1 MRAVSSEVETAF
13 ARAGELAR
21 QAPARVER
29 RIEAM
34 LARGVPTFLE
44 SPRVEL
50 DASLEGFDAVV
61 LGLPFESVIVKDPR
75 TFYPQGTA
83 PPPGTDLYAREGSY
97 DAPAAIRKASI
108 FFSLEHSHG
117 FTAEKGLRIGDHIRL
132 GDAGDL
138 AVRELQPERALQ
150 LAAAAVEKIVRAGA
164 VPLVIGGDHLIS
176 LFVLAGIRAATGKK
190 IGVITYDAHLDLSWE
205 PRYWAGSQWARAM
218 ELGALDPRN
227 LVQIG
232 VRGLRNSIFW
242 QHAAE
247 ELGVRY
253 FSMADVDRLGLEEVN
268 RQALERARD
277 GTDLLYL
284 SVDVDAFEPT
294 VLPAQKYPEPG
305 GFGTREIVR
314 SIEHVISGGGGV
326 CGFDFSELAPAFD
339 LDCYG
344 AAIAAR
350 CFVEVLG
357 CLAAARAEVAEGGA
371 AALQR

>member
-1 MRAVSSEVETAF
+1 MSGELEAAF

-29 RIEAM
+29 RIEAV
-34 LARGVPTFLE
+34 LAPGVPTFLE
-44 SPRVEL
+44 CPRLEL
-50 DASLEGFDAVV
+50 EAELEGFDAVV
-61 LGLPFESVIVKDPR
+61 LGLPFEGVVVKDPR

-83 PPPGTDLYAREGSY
+83 PPPRADLYARQGSY
-97 DAPAAIRKASI
+97 EAPAAIRRASI
-108 FFSLEHSHG
+108 FFSLDHSHG
-117 FTAEKGLRIGDHIRL
+117 FMPEKSLRIGDRVRL

-138 AVRELQPERALQ
+138 AIRELPPERALEA
-150 LAAAAVEKIVRAGA
+150 AAAAVERIVRAGA
-164 VPLVIGGDHLIS
+164 LPLVIGGDHLIS
-176 LFVLAGIRAATGKK
+176 LFVLAGIHAATGKK

-218 ELGALDPRN
+218 ELGALEPRN

-253 FSMADVDRLGLEEVN
+253 FSMAEVDRLGLEEVN

-305 GFGTREIVR
+305 GFGAREIVR
-314 SIEHVISGGGGV
+314 SIEQVIAEGEGI
-326 CGFDFSELAPAFD
+326 CGFDFSELAPPFD

-350 CFVEVLG
+350 CLVEVLG
-357 CLAAARAEVAEGGA
+357 CLAASRA
-371 AALQR
+371 

>member
-1 MRAVSSEVETAF
+1 MSSELEAAF

-21 QAPARVER
+21 RSPARVER
-29 RIEAM
+29 RIEAIFS
-34 LARGVPTFLE
+34 RGVPTFME
-44 SPRVEL
+44 CPRVEL
-50 DASLEGFDAVV
+50 EDGLEGFDAVV

-83 PPPGTDLYAREGSY
+83 PPPGEDLYARQGSY
-97 DAPAAIRKASI
+97 DAPAAIRRASMY
-108 FFSLEHSHG
+108 FSLDHSQG
-117 FTAEKGLRIGDHIRL
+117 FMPEKRLRIGDLIKL

-138 AVRELQPERALQ
+138 PIRELPPERAAEV
-150 LAAAAVEKIVRAGA
+150 AAAAVERIVRAGA
-164 VPLVIGGDHLIS
+164 FPLVIGGDHLIAY
-176 LFVLAGIRAATGKK
+176 FVLAGIHAATGKK
-190 IGVITYDAHLDLSWE
+190 IGVIAYDAHLDLSWE

-232 VRGLRNSIFW
+232 VRGLRNSVFW

-277 GTDLLYL
+277 GADLLYL

-294 VLPAQKYPEPG
+294 VLPAQKYPEPA
-305 GFGTREIVR
+305 GFTAREIVR
-314 SIEHVISGGGGV
+314 SIEQVMADGHGI
-326 CGFDFSELAPAFD
+326 CGFDFNELGAPYD
-339 LDCYG
+339 LDHYG
-344 AAIAAR
+344 AALAAR
-350 CFVEVLG
+350 CLVEVLG
-357 CLAAARAEVAEGGA
+357 GLAARRG
-371 AALQR
+371 